1 VAGIP
6 RPRPASRDVGPATIG
21 ILVVAL
27 AALWTVARPA
37 GQPTGSYIGQL
48 LGAESILLL
57 SIALVLI
64 STLPWVEVWFDG
76 IDRAAIW
83 HRRVAITGLVL
94 LAPHILLSSNPEG
107 GTALGG
113 PLGVIGALGLLGL
126 VLWAILPRW
135 RSVVPGPLRGLVV
148 AARDAPLIRDVRRV
162 FGGYERW
169 RALHRTTG
177 LFVAAGFLHGAL
189 DGSPFDESPAL
200 RWSYIA
206 IGGIGLAF
214 YVYRELLSRYF
225 LSLHDYQVA
234 GVEQIDEGLVEI
246 TLAPIG
252 RHIDFVPGQFAMV
265 YIESKD
271 GWHRHPFTIASAPRE
286 GVVRVTVKA
295 LGDYTSRLQEIL
307 EPGMP
312 AVIGGPHGRFNHA
325 KGTDRQVWIAGGVGV
340 APFLS
345 WLRSLDG
352 HLLQRVDFFYATD
365 GDAPFAEEIRSI
377 ADRHDSLSAHLIDTS
392 TAGRLTT
399 DHVLATAGDDAGGLS
414 VFMCGPRDM
423 LRTFQSQLRVAG
435 VPARNIHR
443 EYFDWR

>member
-1 VAGIP
+1 MSLLP
-6 RPRPASRDVGPATIG
+6 PRPAAREAGPLTIG
-21 ILVVAL
+21 ALAVAL
-27 AALWTVARPA
+27 AALWAFARPDGEPA
-37 GQPTGSYIGQL
+37 GSYIGQF

-57 SIALVLI
+57 SLALILI

-83 HRRVAITGLVL
+83 HRRIAITGLVL
-94 LAPHILLSSNPEG
+94 LLPHVLLSSNPGG

-113 PLGVIGALGLLGL
+113 PLGVIGALGMVALA
-126 VLWAILPRW
+126 LWAILPRW
-135 RSVVPGPLRGLVV
+135 RSVVPGPLRGVVV
-148 AARDAPLIRDVRRV
+148 ALRDAPLIRDVRRL

-177 LFVAAGFLHGAL
+177 LFVAAGFVHGVL
-189 DGSPFDESPAL
+189 DGSPFDDSPLL
-200 RWSYIA
+200 RWSFVA

-214 YVYRELLSRYF
+214 YVYRELLARFF

-234 GVEQIDEGLVEI
+234 GVRRIDAGLVEI

-252 RHIDFVPGQFAMV
+252 RHVEFTPGQFAMV
-265 YIESKD
+265 YIESRD
-271 GWHRHPFTIASAPRE
+271 GWHRHPFTIASAPHE

-295 LGDYTSRLQEIL
+295 LGDYTSRLREIL

-312 AVIGGPHGRFNHA
+312 AVIGGPHGRFSHS

-345 WLRSLDG
+345 WLRSLDPRFSR
-352 HLLQRVDFFYATD
+352 RVDFFYAVD
-365 GDAPFAEEIRSI
+365 GDAPFAAEIHEI
-377 ADRHDSLSAHLIDTS
+377 ASRHPSLNAYVIDTGV
-392 TAGRLTT
+392 AGRLSAER
-399 DHVLATAGDDAGGLS
+399 VLETAGAAPAELS
-414 VFMCGPRDM
+414 VFMCGPQGM
-423 LRTFQSQLRVAG
+423 LRSLGAQLRVAG
-435 VPARNIHR
+435 VAPRNIHR